1 MANVLS
7 LVKIVLALSV
17 AYVWIFRYHN
27 VVREFIQFG
36 LSDITRNFVG
46 VSKIALATLLIAGVW
61 HSDLVLVPAILM
73 GLFMVAA
80 QFFHFKIKNPFIKH
94 LPSLILLILSV
105 IIVIAAMQST

>member
-105 IIVIAAMQST
+105 IIVISAMQST

>member
-1 MANVLS
+1 MS

-46 VSKIALATLLIAGVW
+46 ASKIALATLLIAGIW
-61 HSDLVLVPAILM
+61 HPALVLVPAILM

-105 IIVIAAMQST
+105 IIVIGAMQPT